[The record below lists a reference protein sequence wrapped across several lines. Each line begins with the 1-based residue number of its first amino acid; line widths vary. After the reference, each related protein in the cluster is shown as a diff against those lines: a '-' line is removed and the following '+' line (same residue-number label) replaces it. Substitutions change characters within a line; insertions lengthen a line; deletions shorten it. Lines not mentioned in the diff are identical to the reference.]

1 MDPILLRTLS
11 FYGLNP
17 DQCVPN
23 FYKVVNSVIRLNN
36 LYDLVLNHH
45 DIKFMYSICDGLKT
59 SNYLKIHDPT
69 VRLISCLPDSNRNSM
84 GEFVKVTGNWLVS
97 ELTRPMSHRQ
107 IGQYSYFLSTHS
119 VGLISFILPPPI
131 PFLHT
136 FH

>member
-45 DIKFMYSICDGLKT
+45 DINFMYSICDGLKT

-69 VRLISCLPDSNRNSM
+69 VRLISCLPDSNRNST

-107 IGQYSYFLSTHS
+107 IGRYSYFLSTHS

>member
-45 DIKFMYSICDGLKT
+45 DINFMYSIYDGLKT

-107 IGQYSYFLSTHS
+107 IGRYSYFLSTHS

>member
-45 DIKFMYSICDGLKT
+45 DINFMYSIYDGLKT

-107 IGQYSYFLSTHS
+107 IGRYSYFLSTHS

-131 PFLHT
+131 PFLHK